1 MRCGQESGY
10 LLKVDL
16 ARFTDGL
23 DVGSET
29 NKKKSRMTPGLMA

>member
-10 LLKVDL
+10 LLEVDL

-29 NKKKSRMTPGLMA
+29 N